1 MAVQVIRAAGAVL
14 WRPAADGIELALVH
28 RTQRKDWSFP
38 KGKLEPGEHP
48 AVAAVREVAEE
59 TGYAIAL
66 GRPLPSRRYHV
77 DGLPKHVRYWAARAD
92 KTQALQAEPAGSA
105 GSFEEIDE
113 LRWVPDGQARELL
126 SYKHDV
132 ELVPRLHRLP
142 LDTVP
147 LVVVRHGKAVKR
159 AQWAGTVDAARPLDS
174 RGIEQG
180 RRLVPLLAAY
190 GIRAVHS
197 SDATRCRDTVLPYA
211 RSREVDV
218 VDEPLLSEE
227 GHAAAR
233 KASRARAAELLATPE
248 PLVVCSHRP
257 VLPDLLA
264 AVDPGH
270 VAHDERPLAPGAI
283 LVLHRVFAED
293 GVRVVA
299 VERHSG

>member
-28 RTQRKDWSFP
+28 RKQRTDWSFP

-59 TGYAIAL
+59 TGYTIAL
-66 GRPLPSRRYHV
+66 GRPLPSRRYEV
-77 DGLPKHVRYWAARAD
+77 DGLPKHVRYWAAKIED
-92 KTQALQAEPAGSA
+92 PPFEPFEPS
-105 GSFEEIDE
+105 EEIDE
-113 LRWVPDGQARELL
+113 LRWVPDAQARELL
-126 SYKHDV
+126 SYKHDID
-132 ELVPRLHRLP
+132 LVPRLHRLP

-174 RGIEQG
+174 RGIDQG

-211 RSREVDV
+211 RSRQVEV

-233 KASRARAAELLATPE
+233 KASRARAAELLATRE

-270 VAHDERPLAPGAI
+270 VAHDQRPLAPGAI
-283 LVLHRVFAED
+283 LVLHRVFDSD

-299 VERHSG
+299 AERHRG